1 MVSNHIYTFPPS
13 MLNHF
18 HALIFKKF
26 CFRIKNVAKSHFWVN
41 RVFRLLTQFE
51 QSNLNKFSILR
62 SVLETSDWAEFK
74 NVPKLDDISKIAWIT
89 SIQKIFLGKVEWVKN
104 DQKWRKLVQ
113 NDLTLNDHISV
124 IFQVFLGLSSS

>member
-1 MVSNHIYTFPPS
+1 MVSNHTYTFPPS

-18 HALIFKKF
+18 HALNFKKF
-26 CFRIKNVAKSHFWVN
+26 CSRIKNVAKSHFWVN

-89 SIQKIFLGKVEWVKN
+89 SIQKNFLGKVEWVKN